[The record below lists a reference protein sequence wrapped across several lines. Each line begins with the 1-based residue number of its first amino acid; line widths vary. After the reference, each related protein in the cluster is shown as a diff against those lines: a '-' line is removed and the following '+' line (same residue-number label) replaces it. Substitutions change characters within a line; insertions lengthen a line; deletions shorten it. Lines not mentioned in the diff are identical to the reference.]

1 MACLNRQNEVVSF
14 LCSTTNTAASACLLV
29 CSSTTMFE
37 QKASDPFLCP
47 SESCAR
53 EQQCLPQTQALP
65 SQCSCLFLFLL
76 PPLLVRAE
84 ISIFA
89 HWQCGK
95 CGSVALQDCCCF
107 SHYIAMLGSESWS
120 LVNVASSCSVCFSW
134 FLVSTASFH
143 QLL

>member
-1 MACLNRQNEVVSF
+1 MKSSLSCVLRLILPPELVFLYVVLVLLQCLNRRR
-14 LCSTTNTAASACLLV
+14 
-29 CSSTTMFE
+29 
-37 QKASDPFLCP
+37 PFLFP
-47 SESCAR
+47 SESCAKA
-53 EQQCLPQTQALP
+53 QWCLPQTQALP

>member
-1 MACLNRQNEVVSF
+1 MSSCIHVVLVLLQCLNRRR
-14 LCSTTNTAASACLLV
+14 
-29 CSSTTMFE
+29 
-37 QKASDPFLCP
+37 PFLCL
-47 SESCAR
+47 SESCAKDQR
-53 EQQCLPQTQALP
+53 CLQETQALS

-89 HWQCGK
+89 HRH

-134 FLVSTASFH
+134 FLVSIASCQ
-143 QLL
+143 QLLGSARNKQTNIVSYGWSLIL

>member
-1 MACLNRQNEVVSF
+1 MSSCIHVVLVLLQCLNRRR
-14 LCSTTNTAASACLLV
+14 
-29 CSSTTMFE
+29 
-37 QKASDPFLCP
+37 PFLCL
-47 SESCAR
+47 SESCAK
-53 EQQCLPQTQALP
+53 EHWSLQQTKALP

-89 HWQCGK
+89 HRH